1 MNQVFPQVDIDDEEP
16 NFDIDADVC
25 EDEPS
30 DFDIEEPAFLEE
42 VKILL
47 LILKKR
53 MKVIYKNARQDIFN
67 LVRSDID
74 SIHKFSDVDQNL
86 ILPEHFVTFN
96 DLKGH
101 FVGISYLFQQS

>member
-1 MNQVFPQVDIDDEEP
+1 
-16 NFDIDADVC
+16 
-25 EDEPS
+25 
-30 DFDIEEPAFLEE
+30 
-42 VKILL
+42 
-47 LILKKR
+47 

-86 ILPEHFVTFN
+86 ILLEHFVTFN

-101 FVGISYLFQQS
+101 FVGISYLF